1 MAILEDGP
9 NGGFRGKVGSV
20 YGYKLNGEWVI
31 RGVRTPSTK
40 PPTAA
45 QLLHREKMKI
55 NGEFCQ
61 RIKPILTFGYQ
72 FEAAKDLRRG
82 AFQLGQKH
90 VINSVIELDAA
101 SKPYLN
107 MEKLQVFVGEL
118 MPPTGIEVRLEN
130 DILKLSW
137 IPNPKYYDSI
147 YKLNLALINPN
158 KHMDFKMGVAD
169 AAQGECSIE
178 IPVFKREKFDYHVYI
193 GFWDMYKGTLSNS
206 VYCGII

>member
-31 RGVRTPSTK
+31 RGARTPSTK

-55 NGEFCQ
+55 NGKFCSW
-61 RIKPILTFGYQ
+61 IKPILRFGYQ
-72 FEAAKDLRRG
+72 FEAAKDLRKG

-90 VINSVIELDAA
+90 VFNHAIDLDPAN
-101 SKPYLN
+101 KPFVNL
-107 MEKLQVFVGEL
+107 EKLQVFAGEL
-118 MPPTGIEVRLEN
+118 MAPMGVKAYLEN
-130 DILKLSW
+130 AVLKLSW
-137 IPNPKYYDSI
+137 IPNPKYHDSI
-147 YKLNLALINPN
+147 YKLNLALVNPD
-158 KHMDFKMGVAD
+158 KPADLKIGIAD
-169 AAQGECSIE
+169 AAQGECCIE

-193 GFWDMYKGTLSNS
+193 GFWDTYKGALSNS